1 MSGPAL
7 TPNTGPRRCVKF
19 AGRAQGNNE
28 WLTPPDIIRAL
39 GPFDLDPC
47 TPVDRPWDT
56 ATVHLTVRENGLV
69 QPWAG
74 RVWLNPP
81 FGQEIP
87 EWMRRMSSHGDGI
100 ALVLAR
106 TETAWFQDYVF
117 NSPAV
122 FAMLF
127 LRGRLT
133 FHHADGS
140 PARGNCGGAPV
151 LVAYGQGSANALLAS
166 GIQGFFVPLRGTG
179 SVRIAQA
186 GAAS

>member
-1 MSGPAL
+1 MSGALAL
-7 TPNTGPRRCVKF
+7 TPNPGPRRCVKF
-19 AGRAQGNNE
+19 SGRAQGKNE
-28 WLTPPDIIRAL
+28 WLTPPDLIRLL

-47 TPVDRPWDT
+47 APVDRPWDT
-56 ATVHLTVRENGLV
+56 ARDHLTIRENGLSR
-69 QPWAG
+69 PWAG

-106 TETAWFQDYVF
+106 SETAWFQDYVF
-117 NSPAV
+117 GSPTMCAV
-122 FAMLF
+122 LF

-133 FHHADGS
+133 FHHADGT

-151 LVAYGQGSANALLAS
+151 LVAYGSRNGVALSTSGLQGA
-166 GIQGFFVPLRGTG
+166 FFPARCTG
-179 SVRIAQA
+179 LPATVGV
-186 GAAS
+186 GA

>member
-1 MSGPAL
+1 MTILAANP
-7 TPNTGPRRCVKF
+7 GPRRCVKF
-19 AGRAQGNNE
+19 AGRAQGKNE
-28 WLTPPDIIRAL
+28 WLTPPDLIAAL
-39 GPFDLDPC
+39 GSFDLDPC
-47 TPVDRPWDT
+47 APVGRPWDT
-56 ATVHLTVRENGLV
+56 ARHHLTIRENGLSRS
-69 QPWAG
+69 WLG

-87 EWMRRMSSHGDGI
+87 EWMARMSAHGNGI

-117 NSPAV
+117 GSRTMCAV
-122 FAMLF
+122 LF

-140 PARGNCGGAPV
+140 PAQGNCGGAPV
-151 LVAYGQGSANALLAS
+151 LVAYGMNNANVLLAS
-166 GIQGFFVPLRGTG
+166 GIQGFFCPAPCTG
-179 SVRIAQA
+179 LAKTAQV

>member
-1 MSGPAL
+1 MTMLTANPGPS
-7 TPNTGPRRCVKF
+7 RCVKF
-19 AGRAQGNNE
+19 SGRAQGKNE
-28 WLTPPDIIRAL
+28 WLTPPDLIEAL

-47 TPVDRPWDT
+47 APVDRPWDT
-56 ATVHLTVRENGLV
+56 ATNHLTIRENGLSR
-69 QPWAG
+69 PWVG

-87 EWMRRMSSHGDGI
+87 EWMARMSAHGNGI

-106 TETAWFQDYVF
+106 TETAWFQDHVF
-117 NSPAV
+117 FSPTAFSV
-122 FAMLF
+122 LF

-151 LVAYGQGSANALLAS
+151 LVAYGRDSANALLAS
-166 GIQGFFVPLRGTG
+166 GIKGCLVPLRGTAAKFK
-179 SVRIAQA
+179 VQA
-186 GAAS
+186 GAES